1 MKNETFQIFALITKG
16 TCLSLGLSKK
26 KKPTTKTTKKVT
38 VIRAKSWAPTL
49 KLYGGPSEADSAA
62 SM

>member
-26 KKPTTKTTKKVT
+26 KKTTTKTTKKVT
-38 VIRAKSWAPTL
+38 VIRAKS
-49 KLYGGPSEADSAA
+49 
-62 SM
+62 

>member
-26 KKPTTKTTKKVT
+26 KNNNQNHQE
-38 VIRAKSWAPTL
+38 S
-49 KLYGGPSEADSAA
+49 DCN
-62 SM
+62 

>member
-1 MKNETFQIFALITKG
+1 MKNETFQIFALITEG

-26 KKPTTKTTKKVT
+26 KTTTKTTKKLT